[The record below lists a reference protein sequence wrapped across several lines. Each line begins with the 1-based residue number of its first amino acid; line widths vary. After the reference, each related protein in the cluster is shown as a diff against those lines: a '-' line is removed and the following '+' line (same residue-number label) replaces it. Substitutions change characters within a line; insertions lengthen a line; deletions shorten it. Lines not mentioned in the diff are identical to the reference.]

1 MTDVETKRVIRAA
14 FDAFI
19 FDMDGV
25 VTDSARTHAMAWKQM
40 FDEFLADRSK
50 EDGKQYEP
58 FDDHDDYLRYVDG
71 KQRYD
76 GARSFLESRGISL
89 PFGSPGDPPE
99 AKTVCGLAN
108 RKNGYFLRKLKTDG
122 VESYPSTV
130 EMIREL
136 KMGDVRVAV
145 ISASRNARAVLDA
158 SGVRGLFDAEVDG
171 VDVEKQGLKGKP
183 EPDIFLEAADRL
195 KVSPERAAVV
205 EDALAGVEAG
215 KAGGFALVIGVDREG
230 QGEQLKR
237 NGADLVVGDLAE
249 ISLDG
254 AGEAAPSRMD
264 ELPSAI
270 AKSEE
275 ILERLEFGTPAIFLD
290 YDGTLTPIVST
301 PDKAILPKQTRAI
314 LRRLADRYM
323 VAVVSGRDLAD
334 VRSVVGLA
342 NIVYAGSHGFDVSGP
357 AEEYSDPGKGAS
369 YLSAL
374 DSAEPE
380 LAAAVKEFKGA
391 WVERKRFAIALHF
404 RQADPEVIP
413 DLEKEV
419 DRLVEKH
426 PGLRKSRGKKI
437 FELRPDADWDKGKAV
452 LSLLDNAHVDASR
465 VIPLYIGDDT
475 TDEDAFKAIRERGIG
490 IVVGTGDRMT
500 MAEYRLNEPSE
511 VAELLESL
519 VEKSDGEVA
528 GGSWVLTYDGFDPDS
543 EQLREALC
551 TVGNGY
557 FASRGAAPESSAGA
571 THYPGTY
578 LAGCYNRLLSE
589 VAGETIENES
599 LVNAPNWLPLD
610 FKMEDGEWLRPDN
623 SELTEYRQ
631 DLDMRQ
637 GLLIRQMRFEDT
649 QGRRIRV
656 VQRRFAHMG
665 AAHLAGLQTEI
676 EPENWSGKLT
686 LRSAIDGRVENS
698 LVRRYRQLNNKH
710 LQQVAAGQY
719 EDDIIWLEAKTSQS
733 NIGIAEAVRTR
744 VFRDRREVDAE
755 RRTIEEPGYIAQE
768 IRLDVKQEEAV
779 RINKVAAFCTSRD
792 RAISNCRL
800 EAQKDAARAA
810 RFPLLLSSHVLGWDH
825 LWERCR
831 ISTSTDTPRLQ
842 QILNLHIFHLLQ
854 SVSVNSIDLDAGV
867 PPRGLH
873 GEAYRG
879 LIMWDELFI
888 FPLISIRIPDLTRS
902 LLAYRYRRLPEA
914 RWAARRTGYRGAMF
928 PWQSGSNG
936 REEAQTLHLN
946 PRSGRWIPDNSH
958 LQKHINAAVAYN
970 VWYYYQVTGDL
981 DFIQYYG
988 AEMLFDLARFW
999 ASIAQYNKSI
1009 DRYEILK
1016 VMGPD
1021 EFHDKYPGAEEPG
1034 LDNNAYTNV
1043 MAAWVLCRA
1052 LEASDLLPRE
1062 RLRAI
1067 MENMGLTRDELERW
1081 DEISRRMRVVFH
1093 GDGIISQFEGYDD
1106 LEEFDWETYR
1116 EKYQD
1121 IHRLDRILE
1130 AEGDTPNRYKV
1141 SKQADVLML
1150 FYLFSAE
1157 ELEEMFERLGYR
1169 LGPEAIPRNVDYY
1182 IKRTSHGST
1191 LSAIVHSWV
1200 LSRSMRE
1207 ESWNLFRSAL
1217 ESDVSDIQG
1226 GTTHEGIH
1234 LGAMAGTVD
1243 LIQRCYAGLEARRDM
1258 LRFDPYLPEELKRV
1272 EFNIQYR
1279 NHYIKVEMTQ
1289 HHLRLKSR
1297 LEDVSPINVAVNGEV
1312 TALSPGETLD
1322 YTLADD

>member
-1 MTDVETKRVIRAA
+1 MTEAETQKVELEA

-40 FDEFLADRSK
+40 FDEFLSSQGK
-50 EDGKQYEP
+50 KDGKQYKP
-58 FDDHDDYLRYVDG
+58 FDAHDDYLRYVDG

-76 GARSFLESRGISL
+76 GAKSFLESRQISL
-89 PFGSPGDPPE
+89 PFGNSEDPPDSE
-99 AKTVCGLAN
+99 TVCGLAN

-122 VESYPSTV
+122 VESYQSTV
-130 EMIREL
+130 ELIREL
-136 KMGDVRVAV
+136 KMRNVRVAV
-145 ISASRNARAVLDA
+145 ISASRNAKAVLDA

-171 VDVEKQGLKGKP
+171 VDVEKQQLKGKP
-183 EPDIFLEAADRL
+183 HPDIFIEAARRL
-195 KVSPERAAVV
+195 KVDPGRAAVV

-230 QGEQLKR
+230 QEEQLKKH
-237 NGADLVVGDLAE
+237 GADVVVTDLAK
-249 ISLDG
+249 IKLDG
-254 AGEAAPSRMD
+254 MIETAPSEID
-264 ELPSAI
+264 ELPSAL
-270 AKSEE
+270 AERDE
-275 ILERLEFGTPAIFLD
+275 IMERLDFGTPAIFLD

-301 PDKAILPKQTRAI
+301 PDKATLPKETREI
-314 LRRLADRYM
+314 LRKLADRWM

-334 VRSVVGLA
+334 VRGMVGLD
-342 NIVYAGSHGFDVSGP
+342 NIIYAGSHGFDVEGP
-357 AEEYSDPGKGAS
+357 GEEYTDLGNGDKFLP
-369 YLSAL
+369 AL

-380 LAAAVKEFKGA
+380 LAAAVKDFKGA
-391 WVERKRFAIALHF
+391 WVERKRFAIALHY
-404 RQADPEVIP
+404 RQADPEIVP
-413 DLEKEV
+413 DLEKIV
-419 DRLVEKH
+419 NLQVEKH
-426 PGLRKSRGKKI
+426 PELRKSRGKKV
-437 FELRPDADWDKGKAV
+437 FELRPDADWDKGKAI
-452 LSLLDNAHVDASR
+452 LSMIDTAHVDSSR
-465 VIPLYIGDDT
+465 VVPLYIGDDT
-475 TDEDAFKAIRERGIG
+475 TDEDAFRAVRNRGVA
-490 IVVGTGDRMT
+490 IVVGSGDRGT
-500 MAEYRLNEPSE
+500 MAGYRLGDPSE
-511 VAELLESL
+511 VAQFLETL

-528 GGSWVLTYDGFDPDS
+528 EGSWVLTYDEFEPPS

-557 FASRGAAPESSAGA
+557 FATRGAAPESSAGA

-578 LAGCYNRLLSE
+578 LAGCYNRLVSE

-599 LVNAPNWLPLD
+599 LVNAPNWLSLN
-610 FKMEDGEWLRPDN
+610 FKIEDGEWFAPEDAEF
-623 SELTEYRQ
+623 SEYRQ

-637 GLLIRQMRFEDT
+637 GLLIRQMQFEDSR
-649 QGRRIRV
+649 GRRTRV
-656 VQRRFAHMG
+656 MERRFAHMG
-665 AAHLAGLQTEI
+665 LPHLAGLQTTI
-676 EPENWSGKLT
+676 EPENWSGKLIV
-686 LRSAIDGRVENS
+686 RSAIDGRVENS
-698 LVRRYRQLNNKH
+698 LVQRYRQLNNKH
-710 LQQVAAGQY
+710 LDQVAAGRSA
-719 EDDIIWLEAKTSQS
+719 EDIIWLETETTDSK
-733 NIGIAEAVRTR
+733 IGIAEAVRTR
-744 VFRDRREVDAE
+744 VFRDRQEIQTE
-755 RRTIEEPGYIAQE
+755 RRNIEKPGYIAQE
-768 IRLDVKQEEAV
+768 VTLDVERKQA
-779 RINKVAAFCTSRD
+779 ITISKVAAIYTSRD

-800 EAQKDAARAA
+800 EAQKAAARAPK
-810 RFPLLLSSHVLGWDH
+810 FPWLLTSHVLGWDH

-831 ISTSTDTPRLQ
+831 ISTSTETPRLQ

-888 FPLISIRIPDLTRS
+888 FPLISLRIPDLTRS
-902 LLAYRYRRLPEA
+902 LLQYRFRRLPEA
-914 RWAARRTGYRGAMF
+914 RWAARREGYRGAMF

-970 VWYYYQVTGDL
+970 IWHYYQVTGDV

-988 AEMLFDLARFW
+988 AEMLFELARFW
-999 ASIAQYNKSI
+999 ASMAQYNQSL

-1021 EFHDKYPGAEEPG
+1021 EFHDRYPGAEEPG

-1052 LEASDLLPRE
+1052 LEAADLLPRE
-1062 RLRAI
+1062 RRRAI
-1067 MENMGLTRDELERW
+1067 MEDMGLTRDELERW

-1093 GDGIISQFEGYDD
+1093 GDEIISQFEGYDD
-1106 LEEFDWETYR
+1106 LKEFDWEGYR
-1116 EKYQD
+1116 KKYHD

-1130 AEGDTPNRYKV
+1130 AEGDSPNDYKV

-1157 ELEEMFERLGYR
+1157 ELEEMFDRLGYR
-1169 LGPEAIPRNVDYY
+1169 LDPDAIPRNVDYY
-1182 IKRTSHGST
+1182 MKRTSHGST

-1200 LSRSMRE
+1200 LSRTMRE

-1217 ESDVSDIQG
+1217 ESDVSDVQG

-1258 LRFDPYLPEELKRV
+1258 LRFNPYLPKELKRV

-1279 NHYIKVEMTQ
+1279 SNWIKVEMTQ
-1289 HHLRLKSR
+1289 HHLRVSSR
-1297 LEDVSPINVAVNGEV
+1297 LEDVFPINVAVNDEI
-1312 TALSPGETLD
+1312 TELSPGETLD
-1322 YTLADD
+1322 YTLAD